1 MNRVAIQL
9 YTLREEAGKDFIGT
23 LEKVAQIGYEGVEF
37 AGFFDTP
44 AEVLKAHLDR
54 LGLKVVG
61 SHTPLEALTT
71 NLDEVIA
78 YNQVIGNKYIV
89 CPWSDVKDME
99 TLTNL
104 ADKLK
109 GVAEVLE
116 QHGMELLYHNH
127 DHEFV
132 KVEDVYIL
140 DRLYDALEGK
150 LKAEIDTFW
159 VFRAGVDVCNYLIKH
174 KERIRMVHLKDGTK
188 DKLAAL
194 GEGEAP
200 LHEIVRTAK
209 EIGLEW
215 LIVENDAPYPNG
227 IEDATRSLKYLKDHI
242 L

>member
-1 MNRVAIQL
+1 MSHVAIQL
-9 YTLREEAGKDFIGT
+9 YTLREEAGKDFIDT

-54 LGLKVVG
+54 LGLKAVG

-99 TLTNL
+99 TLTHL
-104 ADKLK
+104 VDQLK
-109 GVAEVLE
+109 GVAEVLW

-132 KVEDVYIL
+132 KVEDAYIL

-159 VFRAGVDVCNYLIKH
+159 VFRAGVDVPNYLIEH
-174 KERIRMVHLKDGTK
+174 KELIRMVHLKDGTK

-200 LHEIVRTAK
+200 LSDIVRTVK

-227 IEDATRSLKYLKDHI
+227 LEDATRSLKYLKDHI